1 MAVVRVIS
9 KNVRIFAVPCRSLTY
24 CDLDYYR
31 TVLVLVHEDDASK
44 ILFSQTGVYYALQK
58 LSQLESCSPTTGD
71 RELVQLVLKYLNS
84 SDRKTP
90 NIMAHVAVKWNDLVL
105 WKTVVEKSDLLIS
118 TFDIDVLTK
127 AWKSFAFEDVRP
139 T

>member
-1 MAVVRVIS
+1 MVVALVIS
-9 KNVRIFAVPCRSLTY
+9 KNVRIFVALCRSLTY
-24 CDLDYYR
+24 YDLDYYR
-31 TVLVLVHEDDASK
+31 TVMALVHEDDASK
-44 ILFSQTGVYYALQK
+44 ILFSQAGVYFALQK
-58 LSQLESCSPTTGD
+58 LSQLESCSPMTGD
-71 RELVQLVLKYLNS
+71 RDLAQLVLKYLNTN
-84 SDRKTP
+84 DRKTP